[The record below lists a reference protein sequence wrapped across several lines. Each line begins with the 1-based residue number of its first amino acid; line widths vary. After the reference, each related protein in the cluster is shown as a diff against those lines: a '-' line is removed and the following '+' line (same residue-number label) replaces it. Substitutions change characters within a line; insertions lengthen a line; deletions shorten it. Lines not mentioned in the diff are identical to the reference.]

1 MSSQLFQP
9 RSDQD
14 VLRLLREQP
23 FGWLISGHGETF
35 RATGLPFRPKLGP
48 AGTLVGLWG
57 HIARSNAQ
65 TEALRRDPRAAILIL
80 GANGYISPS
89 WMADRTQAPTWNYV
103 SVQFLTNIAFIEDD
117 AGLEWVLRDLIG
129 EVEAGRPNAWS
140 MDDMGARYARLAQR
154 IVAFEAK
161 IVEMRP
167 KFKLGQDERR
177 DVFADIMRGL
187 EATDADGLRAWMA
200 DFASEDGR

>member
-1 MSSQLFQP
+1 VSGELFQP

-23 FGWLISGHGETF
+23 FGWLICGQGESF
-35 RATGLPFRPKLGP
+35 RASAIPFRASLDP

-57 HIARSNAQ
+57 HLARSNPQ
-65 TEALRRDPRAAILIL
+65 VELLRRDPRAEVLIL

-89 WMADRTQAPTWNYV
+89 WMADRTQAPTWNYA
-103 SVQFLTNIAFIEDD
+103 SVQFLIDIAFLEDG
-117 AGLEWVLRDLIG
+117 ASLERILRDLIG
-129 EVEAGRPNAWS
+129 AMEVGRTNAWS
-140 MDDMGARYARLAQR
+140 IEDMGPRYARLAQR
-154 IVAFEAK
+154 IVAFEAS
-161 IVEMRP
+161 IIEIRP

-187 EATDADGLRAWMA
+187 EAAGADDLRKWMA
-200 DFASEDGR
+200 DFAQ

>member
-1 MSSQLFQP
+1 MSGDSFQP

-23 FGWLISGHGETF
+23 FGWLISGSGDTF
-35 RATGLPFRPKLGP
+35 RASAIPFRPRLDP

-57 HIARSNAQ
+57 HLARSNPQ
-65 TEALRRDPRAAILIL
+65 VEWLRRNPRAEILIL

-103 SVQFLTNIAFIEDD
+103 SVQFLTDVAFMEGD
-117 AGLEWVLRDLIG
+117 AGLERVLRDLIG
-129 EVEAGRPNAWS
+129 AMEAERPEAWNI
-140 MDDMGARYARLAQR
+140 DDMGERYARLAR
-154 IVAFEAK
+154 LIVAFEAK
-161 IVEMRP
+161 IVEIRP

-177 DVFADIMRGL
+177 DVFADIMAGL
-187 EATDADGLRAWMA
+187 DATEADELRTWMA
-200 DFASEDGR
+200 DFAQ